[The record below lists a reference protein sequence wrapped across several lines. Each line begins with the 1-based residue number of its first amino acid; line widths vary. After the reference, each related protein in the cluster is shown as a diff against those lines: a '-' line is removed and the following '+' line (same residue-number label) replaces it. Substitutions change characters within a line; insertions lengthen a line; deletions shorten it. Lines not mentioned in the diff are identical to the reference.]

1 MLEFT
6 VGWVDFVLLLE
17 FCEMWP
23 ASLKLKGY
31 STCCITYI
39 PNMSKGFT
47 INELNFKNGV
57 QLPYE
62 ATTYIKQH

>member
-6 VGWVDFVLLLE
+6 VGWVDFVLFLE

-39 PNMSKGFT
+39 PK
-47 INELNFKNGV
+47 L
-57 QLPYE
+57 
-62 ATTYIKQH
+62 

>member
-6 VGWVDFVLLLE
+6 VGWVDFVLLIE

-23 ASLKLKGY
+23 ASLNLKGY

-39 PNMSKGFT
+39 PK
-47 INELNFKNGV
+47 L
-57 QLPYE
+57 
-62 ATTYIKQH
+62 